1 MTGISERAIE
11 EYTGGDDLSR
21 NEEPLC
27 EEVCVDKE
35 AVLRARQNQLTD
47 DEVTQLAETF
57 RALGDPTRI
66 RIIQALRQEEL
77 CVCDLCQVLDM
88 SQSAISHQLRVLRNL
103 RLVKFRKSGKNVYYS
118 LDDDH
123 IVLLFDQGLDHIRHD

>member
-1 MTGISERAIE
+1 MERAAAKN
-11 EYTGGDDLSR
+11 TGGDDLSR
-21 NEEPLC
+21 SVEPLC
-27 EEVCVDKE
+27 DEVCVDKE
-35 AVLRARQNQLTD
+35 AVFRAKQNQLTD

-77 CVCDLCQVLDM
+77 CVCDLCQVLEM

>member
-1 MTGISERAIE
+1 MNRT
-11 EYTGGDDLSR
+11 
-21 NEEPLC
+21 EEPLC
-27 EEVCVDKE
+27 EEVCIDKE
-35 AVLRARQNQLTD
+35 AVLRAKETQLTD
-47 DEVTQLAETF
+47 EEVTQLAETF

-66 RIIQALRQEEL
+66 RIIQALRQQEL

-118 LDDDH
+118 LDDEH
-123 IVLLFDQGLDHIRHD
+123 IVQLFDQGLVHIRHD